1 MEQNRKSLSRVF
13 LGGVITENPTF
24 RLVLGTCPTM
34 AVTTSAINGVG
45 MGAAAT
51 FVLIGSNVVISL
63 LRNFIPDKI
72 RIPAFIVVICTFVTM
87 VQMLMQAFVQE
98 LYASLGM
105 FIPLIV
111 VNCIILARA
120 EAFASKNPVLPSAV
134 DGLGMGLGFTIAIT
148 LMGAIR
154 ELIGSG
160 TVFGISVFGA
170 SYEPMLLLVLPAGGF
185 LVFGLM
191 LASINIITGK
201 FEARRAQKAASD
213 GGEEAAA

>member
-1 MEQNRKSLSRVF
+1 MEQNRKSLSSVF

-201 FEARRAQKAASD
+201 FEARRAQKAATD